1 VEFEWGDAGKA
12 RENLLKHGVSF
23 ELATH
28 VFDDPRL
35 VLAEDGAHSS
45 SERRHFAFGRVRGG
59 VLTVR
64 FTVRGDRVRIIG
76 AGYWRKGKA
85 FYDQANRVQR

>member
-1 VEFEWGDAGKA
+1 MEFEWDERKA
-12 RENLLKHGVSF
+12 RDNLAKHGVAF
-23 ELATH
+23 GLASE

-35 VLAEDGAHSS
+35 VLAADAAHSR
-45 SERRHFAFGRVRGG
+45 SEYRYFAFGRVGAG

-64 FTVRGDRVRIIG
+64 FAVRGERVRIIG

-85 FYDQANRVQR
+85 FYEQANRILR